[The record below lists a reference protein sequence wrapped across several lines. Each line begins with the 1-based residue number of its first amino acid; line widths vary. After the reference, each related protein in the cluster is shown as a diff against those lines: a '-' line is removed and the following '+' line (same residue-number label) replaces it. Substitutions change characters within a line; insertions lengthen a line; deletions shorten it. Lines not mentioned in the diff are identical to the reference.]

1 MKIIKSGTIT
11 EDDWQLIRE
20 PDNSALPEGKLI
32 VPFSFWQENQNL
44 MSKRDAGI
52 GIWIDGSVDVEDIVR
67 YLDQFSIIALDFP
80 AFTDGRCYS
89 HARLLRERYKYS
101 GELRAIGDVLQDQ
114 LFYMQRCGF
123 NSFQLR
129 EDKDYKDAL
138 NALKDF
144 SVTYQAASDEPLPIY
159 KRR

>member
-11 EDDWQLIRE
+11 EDDWHLIRE
-20 PDNSALPEGKLI
+20 PENSVLPEGKLI
-32 VPFSFWQENQNL
+32 VPFSFWQENQSL
-44 MSKRDAGI
+44 ISKRDADF
-52 GIWIDGSVDVEDIVR
+52 GIWIDGSVDVEGIVS
-67 YLDQFSIIALDFP
+67 YLDQFSVIALDFP

-101 GELRAIGDVLQDQ
+101 GELRAIGDVLRDQ

-129 EDKDYKDAL
+129 EDKDYEDAL
-138 NALKDF
+138 NALNDF